1 MNGVREKLALLFVLG
16 AVLTNFPVLAIFDRT
31 DTLAGV
37 PLLYVYLFGVWA
49 AGIAAV
55 VLLARKRWDGEE

>member
-1 MNGVREKLALLFVLG
+1 MSGVREKLALLFVLG

-49 AGIAAV
+49 AGIAAI